1 MALGQGRGWINRHLI
16 LGAVYLL
23 VLQPI
28 ALLMRILGHDPLRRQ
43 RNAAETYRELR
54 SDPSVHFKRIF

>member
-1 MALGQGRGWINRHLI
+1 
-16 LGAVYLL
+16 VYLL

-43 RNAAETYRELR
+43 RNAAETYREVRPNPRVNL
-54 SDPSVHFKRIF
+54 KRIF